1 MPTFIPARGRTLHVA
16 GVLTGWLF
24 GQGELWLRDSSTA
37 IATGLA
43 ASACDRLFGWL
54 SQGVAAPPNGLD
66 VILAAARVSELLSEL
81 ANEDVNDLG
90 FWLVVQAAVKLVEE
104 HFLGQS
110 RAYAESEECEHL
122 VLLGREMQFLAVEF
136 HISGLKVDDKI
147 AYVDDRLGMA
157 F

>member
-66 VILAAARVSELLSEL
+66 VILAAARVGQLLSEL
-81 ANEDVNDLG
+81 ADEHVDDLG
-90 FWLVVQAAVKLVEE
+90 VRLIEAAIKMVEE
-104 HFLGQS
+104 
-110 RAYAESEECEHL
+110 
-122 VLLGREMQFLAVEF
+122 
-136 HISGLKVDDKI
+136 
-147 AYVDDRLGMA
+147 
-157 F
+157 